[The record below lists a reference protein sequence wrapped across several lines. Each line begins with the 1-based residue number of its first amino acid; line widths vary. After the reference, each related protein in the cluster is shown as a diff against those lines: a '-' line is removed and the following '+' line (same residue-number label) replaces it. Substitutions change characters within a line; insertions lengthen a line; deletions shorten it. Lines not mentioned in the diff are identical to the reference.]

1 MLETKYFISNTEEYA
16 KRLERFDKLGKEKR
30 HAPLVNMEMK
40 TILRGIN
47 VGLWIIHI
55 NAKTG
60 EGELYTDETM
70 RRLLGVAD
78 DIAPNECFKHWQNN
92 IDKEHRSTVEKMIH
106 DMAESNAVIQVEYP
120 WHHPQRDTGVMKT
133 DTEPTFV
140 SDLLVWKTDIFIPNS
155 LLTMVFRA
163 LPLTA
168 PIFSV
173 CREWLKTERSAQ
185 SS

>member
-1 MLETKYFISNTEEYA
+1 MQGNLFDKPCSEESLEAKYFISNTEEYA

-30 HAPLVNMEMK
+30 HAPLVNMEVK

-92 IDKEHRSTVEKMIH
+92 IDKEYRVAVDNMIH
-106 DMAESNAVIQVEYP
+106 DMAESNTVIQVEYP
-120 WHHPQRDTGVMKT
+120 WHHPQRDKVTVRCSGRCVEKN
-133 DTEPTFV
+133 DEVIVFEGFHRV
-140 SDLLVWKTDIFIPNS
+140 ISDF
-155 LLTMVFRA
+155 
-163 LPLTA
+163 
-168 PIFSV
+168 
-173 CREWLKTERSAQ
+173 
-185 SS
+185 